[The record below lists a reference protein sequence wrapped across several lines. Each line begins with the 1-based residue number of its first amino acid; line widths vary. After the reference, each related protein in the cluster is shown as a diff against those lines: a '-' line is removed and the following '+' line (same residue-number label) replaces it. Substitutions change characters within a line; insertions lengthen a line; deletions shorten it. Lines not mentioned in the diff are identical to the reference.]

1 MNPAVLDDV
10 HAFWFGA
17 LDGPEATSDR
27 WEQWFQQNDDFDRT
41 IREQFGE
48 AMIGAAAAA
57 WKLDDLTRTQQVGLV
72 ILLDQFPRNIHRSDG
87 SAFAYDATARRHAEK
102 LIAGGVDRFF
112 LVERPFLFLPL
123 MHSEAVADQDRCV
136 LLLAS
141 EALRAPEEWTET
153 FRLNLDF
160 ATKHRDLIR
169 KFGRFP
175 HRNAMLGR
183 ATTEEEAAF
192 LAEHGRGF

>member
-1 MNPAVLDDV
+1 MNPTVLDAV
-10 HAFWFGA
+10 HDFWFGA
-17 LDGPEATSDR
+17 LDGPEAAPDR
-27 WEQWFQQNDDFDRT
+27 WELWFQQNDDFDRT
-41 IREQFGE
+41 IRERFGE
-48 AMIGAAAAA
+48 ALIEAAAADWDLGA
-57 WKLDDLTRTQQVGLV
+57 LTRTQQVGLV

-87 SAFAYDATARRHAEK
+87 SAFAYDATARSHAET
-102 LIAGGVDRFF
+102 LIAGGVERFY
-112 LVERPFLFLPL
+112 LAERPFLFLPL

-136 LLLAS
+136 SLLAN
-141 EALRAPEEWTET
+141 EALRAPDAWIET

-183 ATTEEEAAF
+183 ETTEEEAAF